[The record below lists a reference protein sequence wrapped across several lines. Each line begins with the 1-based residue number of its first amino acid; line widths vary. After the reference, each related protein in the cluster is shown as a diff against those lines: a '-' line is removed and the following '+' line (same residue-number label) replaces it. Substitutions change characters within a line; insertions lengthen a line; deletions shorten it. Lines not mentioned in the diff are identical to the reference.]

1 MDHTARFALPF
12 LAPGQVHKEMQVNEG
27 LQRIDLLLGG
37 LVEGPPANDPP
48 AAPLVGQAY
57 LVAEA
62 PTGDWAGNAGA
73 IAGFTD
79 GGWRFIPPAD
89 GVQVQNRTTGEA
101 MVRRDGAWE
110 TGVLRARE
118 VRVGE
123 QKVLG
128 ERQPPIMVPASGSVV
143 DLEARSAIADIVA
156 SLQAHGLI
164 GG

>member
-1 MDHTARFALPF
+1 MFNWFGRKSAPARVGVPWFHTESESGFAR
-12 LAPGQVHKEMQVNEG
+12 G
-27 LQRIDLLLGG
+27 
-37 LVEGPPANDPP
+37 
-48 AAPLVGQAY
+48 
-57 LVAEA
+57 
-62 PTGDWAGNAGA
+62 
-73 IAGFTD
+73 
-79 GGWRFIPPAD
+79 AD
-89 GVQVQNRTTGEA
+89 GVRVRNRTTGET

-123 QKVLG
+123 HKVLG
-128 ERQPPIMVPASGSVV
+128 EQQPPIMVPASGSVV